1 MNFTQLRCFIKAV
14 DNSSF
19 TIAAEAMNF
28 TQPAVSKNIKDL
40 ENELDVTLINR
51 GHHRISLTD
60 AGRYFYKVARNV
72 VNDMD
77 SAAGYLRGQKNK
89 IGGLLRIGSCNIPLE
104 EELFPLALRLL
115 HAIDHNLEVQFVNV
129 LNNSISEVL
138 NHHVDICLVSRDSID
153 VVKDI
158 QFESLIKGKF
168 MVACPKRS
176 QLSKKSLVSISDLK
190 EQKIF
195 LFDPTNSLS
204 FQTQNKLIASLGANH
219 IQFVRDFFKMEIYVK
234 AGWGY
239 GVLPNFIQDIYT
251 KDVKYVPLQ
260 YPPIPPYGIAY
271 LKSAENDVDIAEINN
286 VFKKAIS
293 SLFET

>member
-77 SAAGYLRGQKNK
+77 SAADYLRGQKNK
-89 IGGLLRIGSCNIPLE
+89 IGHSLRIGVCDIPLE
-104 EELFPLALRLL
+104 QEMLPKVLHKLHTYDSKLDVRLF
-115 HAIDHNLEVQFVNV
+115 DVSD
-129 LNNSISEVL
+129 NSISEIL
-138 NHHVDICLVSRDSID
+138 NHHIDICLIAYDSVD

-158 QFESLIKGKF
+158 EFRPLIKGKYL
-168 MVACPKRS
+168 VACPAN
-176 QLSKKSLVSISDLK
+176 SLLGEKQDISLFDLK
-190 EQKIF
+190 KQRVF
-195 LFDPTNSLS
+195 LFDSTDTLC
-204 FQTQNKLIASLGANH
+204 FKTQNNLISEINNGN
-219 IQFVRDFFKMEIYVK
+219 ISFVHDFIKMKIYVK

-239 GVLPNFIQDIYT
+239 GVLPNFAKDIYT
-251 KDVKYVPLQ
+251 NGIKYVPLN
-260 YPPIPPYGIAY
+260 YPSIAPYGIAY
-271 LKSAENDVDIAEINN
+271 INSAVKDINIDKIVDI
-286 VFKKAIS
+286 FKEVIKK
-293 SLFET
+293 L